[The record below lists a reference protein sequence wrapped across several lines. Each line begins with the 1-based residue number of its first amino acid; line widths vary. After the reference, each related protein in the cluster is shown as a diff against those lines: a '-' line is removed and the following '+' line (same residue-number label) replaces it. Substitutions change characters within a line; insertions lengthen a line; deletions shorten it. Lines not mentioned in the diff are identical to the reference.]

1 MAVKSTAEAYGSAT
15 VDGTVEEGRDGMG
28 AITGRP
34 TFIRMADNAEEM
46 EIGKPDTPV
55 PAEHLTAVEGER
67 AEAGAVVTAAV
78 AATTTISDRYA
89 KG

>member
-1 MAVKSTAEAYGSAT
+1 
-15 VDGTVEEGRDGMG
+15 
-28 AITGRP
+28 
-34 TFIRMADNAEEM
+34 MADNAEEM